1 MFSFHCSHLDILLSI
16 DDSNHHTRSLSSGR
30 GDDPISRKRR
40 AIKLADWEE
49 LDSIFRRDRV
59 DLSYVR
65 WSRRHR
71 ADILEHLLHPTWYQN
86 DESLTY
92 GIPGI
97 LESVRYLS
105 WYNDNRTIGCFT
117 LTVTALEC
125 VLSR

>member
-49 LDSIFRRDRV
+49 LDYIFRRDRV

-71 ADILEHLLHPTWYQN
+71 ADILEHVLHPTRYQN
-86 DESLTY
+86 DESNAY
-92 GIPGI
+92 AIPAI
-97 LESVRYLS
+97 LARVRCLS
-105 WYNDNRTIGCFT
+105 WQNDNRPRGIF
-117 LTVTALEC
+117 A
-125 VLSR
+125 